1 MSRGRLLVVGLALA
15 AGAVGVVL
23 RLVQVMVVDHGEWA
37 ERARRQREQVISVPA
52 PRGDILSSDGYLLA
66 TSVER
71 LAIQLDTG
79 RLSYPSL
86 FVGATSPLL
95 DVEPEPLLRRIVDGP
110 RMVWL
115 AREVDRELA
124 ARVHALAPEAIV
136 LVPDAERVYP
146 HGSLAAALVGFVGR
160 EELRIVGRS
169 GFEHHYDAMLSG
181 EPETWLAFGDAVRRR
196 LRLER
201 LRPGRAGYDLRL
213 TVVARLQARAEE
225 ALQDAIDATGAAAG
239 SVVVM
244 DARDGAVLAAASLP
258 SFDPARGGEA
268 PPASWRLR
276 AVQDALEP
284 GSTVKPL
291 VAAAALADGVVRRGE
306 RFDCTRRGVRVA
318 GRWLR
323 DHVEPGRYTLEEII
337 VYSANA
343 GIVEVARRLEPS
355 ALWGALD
362 AFGFGAR
369 TGAGFPAEAA
379 GLLPGP
385 DRWSALSAASLAL
398 GQELIVSPLQLAA
411 AYGAIANGGWL
422 MRPRFVSSAR
432 SADGEAAGTGEVR
445 RRVLDKAL
453 AERLQ
458 RALERTVAEG
468 TGAEAG
474 VPGMRVAGKTGTAQR
489 AVDGDYED
497 GRHVAWFAGFM
508 PMPAP
513 WLVVVVAV
521 EDPKED
527 FWASTVAAP
536 VFSRIAGDAAVLL
549 RIPPSATSPDAPR
562 AASVRAG
569 ADPPAAGGAA

>member
-1 MSRGRLLVVGLALA
+1 MSRGRLLAVGLALA
-15 AGAVGVVL
+15 AGAACVVL
-23 RLVQVMVVDHGEWA
+23 RLVQVMLVDHGEWA

-86 FVGATSPLL
+86 FAEAAAPLL
-95 DVEPEPLLRRIVDGP
+95 GVEAEPLLQRLVDGP

-115 AREVDRELA
+115 AQEVDRELA
-124 ARVHALAPEAIV
+124 ARVRGLAPEAIV

-146 HGSLAAALVGFVGR
+146 HGPLAAALVGFVGR

-181 EPETWLAFGDAVRRR
+181 EPETWLALGDAVRRR

-213 TVVARLQARAEE
+213 TVAARLQARAED
-225 ALQDAIDATGAAAG
+225 ALRDAIAASGAVAG
-239 SVVVM
+239 SALVM

-258 SFDPARGGEA
+258 SFDPARGGEV
-268 PPASWRLR
+268 PPARWRLR
-276 AVQDALEP
+276 PVQDALEP

-291 VAAAALADGVVRRGE
+291 VAAAGLADGVVRRGE

-323 DHVEPGRYTLEEII
+323 DHVEPGRYTLDEII
-337 VYSANA
+337 IHSANA
-343 GIVEVARRLEPS
+343 GIVEVAQRLRPD

-362 AFGFGAR
+362 AFGFGTR

-379 GLLPGP
+379 GLLPEP

-445 RRVLDKAL
+445 RRVLDHDL
-453 AERLQ
+453 AERL
-458 RALERTVAEG
+458 RHTLERTVAEG
-468 TGAEAG
+468 TGAAAS
-474 VPGMRVAGKTGTAQR
+474 VPGLRVAGKTGTAQR

-497 GRHVAWFAGFM
+497 GRHVAWFAGFL
-508 PMPAP
+508 PMPEP

-521 EDPKED
+521 EDPSTD

-536 VFSRIAGDAAVLL
+536 VFGRIAADAAALL
-549 RIPPSATSPDAPR
+549 RIPPSGPSPGPPR
-562 AASVRAG
+562 VAAAR
-569 ADPPAAGGAA
+569 PPGGGGAA